1 MKLLIKLTSLI
12 VISMS
17 TSVYAEK
24 SAHIFNSSDANGPH
38 NSIAKLEAAI
48 SRQIT
53 EIEHAALTQFLLDSY
68 IHKAS
73 TTESIKMAC
82 VQAQLAALF
91 SFKNLACVSSE
102 GEVYFIFAFEGGLIL
117 LANVS
122 AVGIYIEGNPAVIQR
137 LRQRYHVDNKF
148 NGAGVAF
155 YKLAGA
161 QAQYYRGPEN
171 SFMIMTGVGL
181 GFGGGATF
189 HTLPYGFL
197 ILRW

>member
-1 MKLLIKLTSLI
+1 MKLLLPLLILISL
-12 VISMS
+12 SAS
-17 TSVYAEK
+17 AEK
-24 SAHIFNSSDANGPH
+24 PTFELQSSPSNGPDA
-38 NSIAKLEAAI
+38 SIAKLETAI
-48 SRQIT
+48 GRST
-53 EIEHAALTQFLLDSY
+53 TDSEYADLTQFLRESY
-68 IHKAS
+68 IRKAS

-102 GEVYFIFAFEGGLIL
+102 GEVFFIFAFEGGLIL
-117 LANVS
+117 LANISTV
-122 AVGIYIEGNPAVIQR
+122 AVYIEGNPNVIQR
-137 LRQRYHVDNKF
+137 LRQGYHTDNKF
-148 NGAGVAF
+148 SGAGVAF

-171 SFMIMTGVGL
+171 SFMLMTGVGL